1 MPVVVLQASSDVG
14 VDVSLSLQ
22 LLLGSSLRIQEGV
35 SIGGFKA
42 AFSNK
47 ASYYTAGSILN
58 PTRPPLQL
66 PFLQVYRAIMRMRV
80 HVQELQG

>member
-1 MPVVVLQASSDVG
+1 V
-14 VDVSLSLQ
+14 
-22 LLLGSSLRIQEGV
+22 RIREGV

-58 PTRPPLQL
+58 PTTPATPTIAVLAGL
-66 PFLQVYRAIMRMRV
+66 LCHHANAGARARV
-80 HVQELQG
+80 AGVRTENSSHDLTCSLFSLSHTARRNF